1 MRLLKFIL
9 RFVGWLLTPLVA
21 WAASFFGAWLMALAA
36 PSFDDS
42 SIGLVL
48 AVAGGAVGAITGTLL
63 WMRLLRGSPEL
74 RDVLQ
79 VTEEG
84 IPVAAVEETAEAG
97 EDGRSQPKMGDELEV
112 EDSRRPSKTVEGGE
126 L

>member
-1 MRLLKFIL
+1 MRVLKFL
-9 RFVGWLLTPLVA
+9 VRSLGWLLTPLVA

-36 PSFDDS
+36 PTFDDS

-48 AVAGGAVGAITGTLL
+48 AVAGGAVGAITATVL

-74 RDVLQ
+74 REVLQ

-84 IPVAAVEETAEAG
+84 VPVAAVERRHEEHPEAVID
-97 EDGRSQPKMGDELEV
+97 ERRHEESEAMRGDEG
-112 EDSRRPSKTVEGGE
+112 R
-126 L
+126 